1 MNPSSTPQHVDV
13 AILGGG
19 LAGLTLS
26 LQLKKRFPDLSI
38 RVLERRAHP
47 VPLAAHKVGESS
59 VEIAAHYFDTVLG
72 LKQHL
77 MEDQLKKFGF
87 RFFFSEGRRD
97 FDKVT
102 ELGASRALPT
112 GSYQIDRGIFENKLG
127 KLALEAGVDFIDQAV
142 VREFA
147 INETE
152 PHRVVYE
159 AKGAMHE
166 LRCRWLIDASGR
178 AGLIKRKLDLAQTN
192 DHNAG
197 AVWFRIANHINVDEW
212 SDDPQWLKRCNPPN
226 RWLSTSHLV
235 GKGYWVWLIPLASGS
250 HSVGIVV
257 DNDTHPVDSINS
269 FEKAMAWLEI
279 HQPRLFDHLRNE
291 RDKLQDFAFFKRFS
305 YGCKQVYSGKQRW
318 ALTGEAG
325 LFLDPFYS
333 PGSDFIATS
342 NTFVTE
348 LIAHDRNKGPVAMYA
363 ELYDQ
368 VYQTLYRT
376 MLSLYQGQYDLFA
389 DPEVMPHKVAWDYT
403 YYWGV
408 MCPLFYQ
415 NKLVDIGVMGRMQK
429 PLAQSQELNQA
440 VQNFLRAWSAV
451 SEKRNPTQMLDQSGL
466 DWFAELN
473 RGLKDVLDE
482 EGFKQRMTD
491 NFALLHRLA
500 RELFE
505 RACSEHAGLAQSEA
519 GIALSACM
527 ASTQITLGANAQARL
542 PTEASL
548 LFSNAAY

>member
-1 MNPSSTPQHVDV
+1 MNPSSAPQHVDV

-26 LQLKKRFPDLSI
+26 LQLKKRFPDISI

-87 RFFFSEGRRD
+87 RFFFSDGRRD

-127 KLALEAGVDFIDQAV
+127 KLALEAGVNFIDSAV
-142 VREFA
+142 VREFV
-147 INETE
+147 IDEKDE
-152 PHRVVYE
+152 HRVVYE
-159 AKGAMHE
+159 AGGAMHE

-192 DHNAG
+192 EHNVG
-197 AVWFRIANHINVDEW
+197 AVWFRIAARINVDDW
-212 SDDPQWLKRCNPPN
+212 SDDPEWLNRCTPPN

-257 DNDTHPVDSINS
+257 DNDTHPVDSLNS
-269 FEKAMAWLEI
+269 FDRAMAWLEV
-279 HQPRLFDHLRNE
+279 HQPRLFDHLQSE

-348 LIAHDRNKGPVAMYA
+348 LIAHDRNKGPAAMYA

-403 YYWGV
+403 YYWGI

-415 NKLVDIGVMGRMQK
+415 NKLVDMGIMARLQK
-429 PLAQSQELNQA
+429 PLAQLQELNQA
-440 VQNFLRAWSAV
+440 VQHFLRAWSAV
-451 SEKRNPTQMLDQSGL
+451 SKKRNPVQMLDQASL

-482 EGFKQRMTD
+482 NGFRQRMTD

-505 RACSEHAGLAQSEA
+505 RACSEHGGLAQSEEGA
-519 GIALSACM
+519 ALTACM
-527 ASTQITLGANAQARL
+527 KSTQITLGANSEAWL